1 MATFFI
7 FILKSAFV
15 LALLVSLFMLF
26 MSRETFHRVNRFI
39 MLSILGIALLLP
51 VMNLGIESP
60 FKSFGNAIESYFAEE
75 TAAVALAGGQE
86 AVFDFGEIVPA
97 VTADA
102 VPAEVVVEDDSFGLL
117 LFVATIYFLG
127 VALLVVRQAVMY
139 VQVARKIARSRVVDA
154 RQFGCEG
161 IRLCVHDGKEKPFSW
176 FHWVVVSEEDLEE
189 GAHEILVHETAHAR
203 AGHSWDIMFA
213 DAVIIMQ
220 WFNPLAW
227 IMKNCLKDIHEFEA
241 DEAVINS
248 GVNAK
253 QYQLLIIKKAVGAR
267 LYSIANSFNHSLTK
281 KRITMMCKE
290 KSKKWR
296 CAKALYILPVAAVA
310 ALSFS
315 TVENANAVE
324 TELASKVN
332 EIAMNGA
339 SVSGEISAGTPV
351 IPETAVAADTVVYQ
365 VCEKAP
371 EFPGGGSAMV
381 KFLAENI
388 KYPADAME
396 AGKGGKVFVQFVVR
410 RDGSVN
416 DVVIMKSSGTPSLD
430 NEALRV
436 VKSMPKWKPGMQRGE
451 AVNVRFMIP
460 VAFAPQG
467 KTTAPQG
474 KTTAPKKESVITLE
488 GGGIIVK
495 EPSDFAIVVNGAF
508 YEGDL
513 KDIDSNTIESVT
525 VVPVD
530 KLTGDHL
537 NKCRQLGKKGVMFIA
552 IKTEEPAK
560 EAVFMVCEQQPEF
573 PGGQQALMKFLQT
586 NIRYPLAARNA
597 QLQGKIY
604 VQFVVKSDG
613 TIADV
618 VVKKAD
624 YSFQGKLMQE
634 STEELEK
641 LFGEGSSVKRL
652 DDVVVVTYANGEEER
667 LDTAAPDK
675 HPAAKFLAAEAVR
688 VVSVMPNWNPG
699 MQGGKPVNVQYMLP
713 IQFRL
718 Q

>member
-1 MATFFI
+1 SLVLTF
-7 FILKSAFV
+7 
-15 LALLVSLFMLF
+15 LVPLFMAF
-26 MSRETFHRVNRFI
+26 MSRETFHRINRFVLLAI
-39 MLSILGIALLLP
+39 MLLAFVLP
-51 VMNLGIESP
+51 AVNLGVESP
-60 FKSFGNAIESYFAEE
+60 FARFAAIMQDS
-75 TAAVALAGGQE
+75 
-86 AVFDFGEIVPA
+86 
-97 VTADA
+97 A
-102 VPAEVVVEDDSFGLL
+102 VPTTAGTDVASTGVLVGELDVAALGGATQLVSTASSGPFDWLLMAFVVYMSGVGVLLVRQVVVYMQMFRLL
-117 LFVATIYFLG
+117 LA
-127 VALLVVRQAVMY
+127 
-139 VQVARKIARSRVVDA
+139 SRAVDA
-154 RQFGCEG
+154 SHYGAQG
-161 IRLCVHDGKEKPFSW
+161 IRLRVHCGKEKPFSW
-176 FHWVVVSEEDLEE
+176 FRWVVLGEDDMQD
-189 GAHEILVHETAHAR
+189 GAREILTHEAAHVA
-203 AGHSWDIMFA
+203 AGHSWDIVFA
-213 DAVIIMQ
+213 DAVIILQ

-227 IMKNCLKDIHEFEA
+227 IAKSVLKDIHEFEA

-365 VCEKAP
+365 VCEQQP

-467 KTTAPQG
+467 KTTAP
-474 KTTAPKKESVITLE
+474 KKESVITLE
-488 GGGIIVK
+488 GGGMMVK
-495 EPSDFAIVVNGAF
+495 EPSDFAVVVNGAF

-537 NKCRQLGKKGVMFIA
+537 NKCRQLGKKGVLFIA

-613 TIADV
+613 TIVDV

-688 VVSVMPNWNPG
+688 VVSVMPNWTPG
-699 MQGGKPVNVQYMLP
+699 MQGGKPVNVQCMLP
-713 IQFRL
+713 ISFRL

>member
-1 MATFFI
+1 MSAFLFYV
-7 FILKSAFV
+7 LKSSLV
-15 LALLVSLFMLF
+15 LTFLVPLFMAF
-26 MSRETFHRVNRFI
+26 MSRETFHRINRFVLLAI
-39 MLSILGIALLLP
+39 MLLAFVLP
-51 VMNLGIESP
+51 AVNLGVESP
-60 FKSFGNAIESYFAEE
+60 FARFVAIMQDS
-75 TAAVALAGGQE
+75 
-86 AVFDFGEIVPA
+86 
-97 VTADA
+97 A
-102 VPAEVVVEDDSFGLL
+102 VPTTAGTDVAPTEVLVGELDVAALGGATQVVSTASSGPFDWLLMAFVVYMSGVGVLLVRQVVVYMQMFRLL
-117 LFVATIYFLG
+117 LA
-127 VALLVVRQAVMY
+127 
-139 VQVARKIARSRVVDA
+139 SRAVDA
-154 RQFGCEG
+154 SHYGAQG
-161 IRLCVHDGKEKPFSW
+161 IRLRVHSGKEKPFSW
-176 FHWVVVSEEDLEE
+176 FRWVVLGEDDMQD
-189 GAHEILVHETAHAR
+189 GAREILTHGAAHVA
-203 AGHSWDIMFA
+203 AGHSWDIVFA
-213 DAVIIMQ
+213 DAVIILQ

-227 IMKNCLKDIHEFEA
+227 IAKSVLKDIHEFEA

-365 VCEKAP
+365 VCEQQP

-467 KTTAPQG
+467 KTTAP
-474 KTTAPKKESVITLE
+474 KKESVITLE
-488 GGGIIVK
+488 GGGMMVK
-495 EPSDFAIVVNGAF
+495 EPSDFAVVVNGAF

-537 NKCRQLGKKGVMFIA
+537 NKCRQLGKKGVLFIA

-613 TIADV
+613 TIVDV

-688 VVSVMPNWNPG
+688 VVSVMPNWTPG
-699 MQGGKPVNVQYMLP
+699 MQGGKPVNVQCMLP
-713 IQFRL
+713 ISFRL